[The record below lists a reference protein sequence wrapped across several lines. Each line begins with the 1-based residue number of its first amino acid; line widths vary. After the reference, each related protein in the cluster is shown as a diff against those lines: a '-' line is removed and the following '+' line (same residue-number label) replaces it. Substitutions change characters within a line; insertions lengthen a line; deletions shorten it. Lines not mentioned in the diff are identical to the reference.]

1 MSAKAQKE
9 QFVSGLLGGSPEE
22 VYHVTSVALTAYLS
36 YTLLQRAEMAPM
48 AVDFACNA
56 LSLLLSITLY
66 ALDPS
71 RLHLLV
77 LVPGLVALFMGKKL
91 PKTPPQKTPDI
102 LPRKSFITAYRTH
115 MVVITNFAILAVD
128 FRLFPRRFAK
138 VETWG
143 TSLMDMGVGLFVF
156 SMGLANLRL
165 VIKQRLAK
173 TETFSFRLYWGLIR
187 RSFVKAAPVLLL
199 GVIRLVSV
207 KTLEYQE
214 HVTEYGIHWNFFV
227 TLGLLPVFLAVLD
240 PVLNAVPRF
249 AVAFIIGLA
258 YQLVLNSGL
267 AAFVLRSDNRMDS
280 LVTMNKE
287 GIASFA
293 GYLSIFIFGQAFG
306 LFVLTGYETPRN
318 LISVPSENKRTKKG
332 LLTVSTTQ
340 GLVVATLFAHLV
352 FWVVQQ
358 LASIGAVS
366 RRLANLSYVLW
377 VVSYNASFLLGY
389 NIIERIVGESTS
401 PVLES
406 INRNGLA
413 IFLLANLGTG
423 LVNMTINTL
432 ETNTAASFA
441 ILAVYGMGFVGAA
454 VALDKLGL
462 YIKL

>member
-1 MSAKAQKE
+1 MPSAKAQKE
-9 QFVSGLLGGSPEE
+9 QFVTGLLGGSPAE
-22 VYHVTSVALTAYLS
+22 VYHVTSVALSAYLT
-36 YTLLQRAEMAPM
+36 YTLLQRAQMAPM

-56 LSLLLSITLY
+56 LTLLLSITLY

-77 LVPGLVALFMGKKL
+77 LVPGLVALFMARRP
-91 PKTPPQKTPDI
+91 PKTTPKGADI
-102 LPRKSFITAYRTH
+102 LPRKAFITAYRTH

-165 VIKQRLAK
+165 VIKQRLQK
-173 TETFSFRLYWGLIR
+173 TEKFSRLLYWGLIR
-187 RSFVKAAPVLLL
+187 HSFVKAAPVLLL

-214 HVTEYGIHWNFFV
+214 HVTEYGVHWNFFI

-249 AVAFIIGLA
+249 LVALSLGLT
-258 YQLVLNSGL
+258 YQVLLNSGL
-267 AAFVLRSDNRMDS
+267 TAFVLRSDNRADS
-280 LVTMNKE
+280 LITMNKE
-287 GIASFA
+287 GICSFA

-306 LFVLTGYETPRN
+306 LFVFTGYETRRN
-318 LISVPSENKRTKKG
+318 LISVPSESKKAKKG
-332 LLTVSTTQ
+332 FLTVSTTQ
-340 GLVVATLFAHLV
+340 GLVVATIVAHLL
-352 FWVVQQ
+352 FWAVLQ
-358 LASIGAVS
+358 LGSFGAVS
-366 RRLANLSYVLW
+366 RRLANFSYVLW
-377 VVSYNASFLLGY
+377 VVSYNATFLLGY
-389 NIIERIVGESTS
+389 NLVERFFGQTDS

-413 IFLLANLGTG
+413 IFLFANLSTG
-423 LVNMTINTL
+423 LINMTIDTL
-432 ETNTAASFA
+432 ETDTAVSFA
-441 ILAVYGMGFVGAA
+441 ILAVHGVGFVGVA
-454 VALDKLGL
+454 VLLDRLGI